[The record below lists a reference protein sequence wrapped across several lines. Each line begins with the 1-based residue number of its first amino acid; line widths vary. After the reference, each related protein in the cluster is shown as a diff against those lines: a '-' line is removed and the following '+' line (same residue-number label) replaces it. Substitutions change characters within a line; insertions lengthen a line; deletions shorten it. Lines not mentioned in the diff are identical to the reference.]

1 MKKFIITCIF
11 VFLSISI
18 GYAQLTVSGIMD
30 TSFSGNAGA
39 GDAPAFS
46 FGFEEYANLRFQA
59 KLRDYGA
66 IYGAINLIAAS
77 GDYALSLASMGINP
91 IGGNFIAA
99 MELERLY
106 FRLRGE
112 QIDFDGG
119 LMRLP
124 FGYGQVWGSSD
135 FLNPRNPLKPDARLR
150 GILGAALTWY
160 PVDELKL
167 LIFYAAPR
175 EVLSQE
181 GKGSFA
187 GLSLDQH
194 WDKASLQALYSFET
208 PISGPEASDASPVI
222 PAGSKFGIHRAGLS
236 VKADIEIGLV
246 LDALYTYNHEAMR
259 ELEFFPKEKNDP
271 SLLDGLSFSAGADY
285 SFLGGDLIVLT
296 EYLYNGKKSAT
307 ALGYGGSF
315 SNNHYLYTSF
325 TYRFS
330 DFTNMSAALLCGFDD
345 VSFTPIISLTH
356 DLFQGATLTITAQ
369 VPLDRHLFYGD
380 GKKGELGPL
389 PPDSLQP
396 HSPET
401 GDILGRYGSYFNCVA
416 RLRIRF

>member
-1 MKKFIITCIF
+1 MKKKITVLLFALLI
-11 VFLSISI
+11 VNSLS
-18 GYAQLTVSGIMD
+18 AQLTVSGILD
-30 TSFSGNAGA
+30 TSVSGNTGA

-59 KLRDYGA
+59 KMRDMGA
-66 IYGAINLIAAS
+66 IYGAFNFIAAS
-77 GDYALSLASMGINP
+77 GSYAAGLAGMGINP
-91 IGGNFIAA
+91 ANENFISAI
-99 MELERLY
+99 ELERLY

-167 LIFYAAPR
+167 LTFYAAPR

-181 GKGSFA
+181 SKGSFA
-187 GLSLDQH
+187 GLSLDKH
-194 WDKASLQALYSFET
+194 WEKASLQSLYSFET
-208 PISGPEASDASPVI
+208 PNT
-222 PAGSKFGIHRAGLS
+222 GSEFGIHRIGLS

-246 LDALYTYNHEAMR
+246 MDALYTYNHETMK
-259 ELEFFPKEKNDP
+259 ESDFFPKEKNDS

-285 SFLGGDLIVLT
+285 SFLGGDLIVLA

-325 TYRFS
+325 TYRFN
-330 DFTNMSAALLCGFDD
+330 DFTNMSAALLSGFDD
-345 VSFTPIISLTH
+345 VSFTPVISLNH

-369 VPLDRHLFYGD
+369 VPLDRNLFHGD
-380 GKKGELGPL
+380 GNKGELGPL

-401 GDILGRYGSYFNCVA
+401 GELIGRYGSYFNCSV
-416 RLRIRF
+416 RLRLRF